1 VKALIKTA
9 DQNGYSMEVLKAV
22 ERVNERQKSVLFD
35 KLVKA
40 FGSKEALKGK
50 TIAMWGLSF
59 KPETDDM
66 RESTALVMIGKLL
79 EAGCIVRVYDPI
91 AMEECKRRIGETV
104 TYCRDMYDAVLDA
117 EALLLLTEWK
127 EFRLPGWG
135 VIKKAMKRPL
145 VIDGRN
151 IFDIEELEENEFEY
165 HCIGK

>member
-1 VKALIKTA
+1 MKALIKTA

-35 KLVKA
+35 KLSA
-40 FGSKEALKGK
+40 AYDGQLAGK
-50 TIAMWGLSF
+50 TIALWGLSF

-66 RESTALVMIGKLL
+66 RESTALVMIDKLL
-79 EAGCIVRVYDPI
+79 DAGCKIRVYDPI
-91 AMEECKRRIGETV
+91 AMDECKRRISDKV

-117 EALLLLTEWK
+117 DAMLLLTEWK
-127 EFRLPGWG
+127 EFRLPTWG
-135 VIKKAMKRPL
+135 VIKKAMKKPL

-151 IFDIEELEENEFEY
+151 IFDPDELAENEFEY